1 MRCGSSAATNGRGLH
16 LREYASVFAT
26 EPAARLLP
34 SMDRLSARLYVNVD
48 EAMKEVSDQ
57 DADLRT
63 SGKKLVRIVRVI
75 LLLSAESLSEAQTTR
90 PNTVTQNT
98 NTSKF
103 VALNTNEKSA
113 FFRQVSRIMPAD
125 Q

>member
-1 MRCGSSAATNGRGLH
+1 M
-16 LREYASVFAT
+16 FAT

-57 DADLRT
+57 DADLVRT
-63 SGKKLVRIVRVI
+63 SGKKLVRIVRLM